1 MSLNRIA
8 LAGMVLTASACMV
21 VRRVQPAQFIPQQ
34 KPPVVWVTY
43 NDNSFVPVA
52 GPTMVG
58 DTLKGTWSGL
68 GEPVAVTLSEIKTV
82 QAKIKSPKRT
92 ALLFTVVG
100 AALVGVA
107 YTIETVGTSGR
118 SIIGPECMFNKGVPI
133 GAC

>member
-1 MSLNRIA
+1 MARNRIA
-8 LAGMVLTASACMV
+8 LAGLLLAVSACMT
-21 VRRVQPAQFIPQQ
+21 VRPVQPAQFIPQQ

-107 YTIETVGTSGR
+107 YTIETVGTSGAN
-118 SIIGPECMFNKGVPI
+118 IIGPACGFNKGIPI
-133 GAC
+133 PSC